1 MLPGDWAGVSGQE
14 RPEGGARALPEWP
27 GHRSWKDTRDPRS
40 SLGSAWLAWL
50 SSSKRHML
58 PLEWAL
64 VEVAWSS
71 TELTGGLL
79 QGVAGEETGRQ
90 TLHKKR
96 WEASKA
102 RAADPGDTLTSP
114 VATSADGASKL
125 SPQRSDHK
133 GAVCRASSGLIYFHS
148 LQTTDGTPWAGSQR
162 KSWPPPPDF

>member
-1 MLPGDWAGVSGQE
+1 MHLQQSLRKRSVSLVGMLPGDWAGVSGQE

-40 SLGSAWLAWL
+40 SLGSAWL

-58 PLEWAL
+58 PLGWAL
-64 VEVAWSS
+64 AEVAWSS

-90 TLHKKR
+90 KR
-96 WEASKA
+96 REASKA

-114 VATSADGASKL
+114 VATSADGASNL
-125 SPQRSDHK
+125 SPQRSVHEGE
-133 GAVCRASSGLIYFHS
+133 GAV
-148 LQTTDGTPWAGSQR
+148 
-162 KSWPPPPDF
+162 